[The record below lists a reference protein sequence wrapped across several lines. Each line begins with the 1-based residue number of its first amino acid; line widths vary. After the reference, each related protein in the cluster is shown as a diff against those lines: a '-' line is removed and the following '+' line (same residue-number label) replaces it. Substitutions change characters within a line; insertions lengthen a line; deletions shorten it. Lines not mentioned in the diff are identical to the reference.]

1 MSKLEGIKVAVLVEK
16 GFEEVELVKPV
27 ESLKR
32 EGANVKIISP
42 QKDKVKSWD
51 RKDWGKEYDV
61 DINLENAEPA
71 DFNALLLPGGVM
83 NPDYLR
89 MNEKA
94 VQFVKS
100 FINDDKPVAAICHGP
115 WTLIETGALKG
126 RTVTSYPS
134 LKTDITN
141 AAAEWVDEE
150 VVVDRGLVTSRN
162 PDDLPA
168 FTHKLVEEFSERIP
182 AVEKSNNK

>member
-1 MSKLEGIKVAVLVEK
+1 MSELLKGKKVAVLVEK

-27 ESLKR
+27 EALER
-32 EGANVKIISP
+32 EGAEVKIISP
-42 QKDKVKSWD
+42 QKDKVKAWD
-51 RKDWGKEYDV
+51 RKNWGKEYDV
-61 DINLENAEPA
+61 DINLEKAEPA

-94 VQFVKS
+94 VQFVRS
-100 FINDDKPVAAICHGP
+100 FFDDDKPVAAICHGP
-115 WTLIETGALKG
+115 WTLIEAGALQG

-134 LKTDITN
+134 LKTDVKN
-141 AAAEWVDEE
+141 AGAEWIDEE
-150 VVVDRGLVTSRN
+150 VVVDKGLVTSRN

-168 FTHKLVEEFSERIP
+168 FSQKMVDEFSES
-182 AVEKSNNK
+182 VHQQ